1 MIIQYLTTQAPHFSL
16 DFSQDTPHLHPHPQ
30 IILFLVSKFYN
41 ATVKLD
47 LSDGKKTCV
56 RLSNLKWKNCILTK
70 HILSFIYWGIYER
83 DKMLCA
89 RWINWLW
96 NCSFKSWRQ
105 DPERL
110 KKKKKKPT
118 PNWSTYWGKD
128 DFNFA
133 SLNGVSMRRLWQRR
147 KRKKRRGE
155 AMRRRFD
162 EPGVPLQWCSF
173 ALSLTVSP
181 LLSSFLPLSVS
192 LFLFF
197 PSFISIKDYWAPTT
211 CTHGAGFWDTRV
223 KQK

>member
-16 DFSQDTPHLHPHPQ
+16 DFCQDTPHLHPHPQ
-30 IILFLVSKFYN
+30 IILFLVSQFYN

-110 KKKKKKPT
+110 KKKKKNPHQIGVHT
-118 PNWSTYWGKD
+118 EARMILILLHWMVFPWGGYD
-128 DFNFA
+128 R
-133 SLNGVSMRRLWQRR
+133 GGRG
-147 KRKKRRGE
+147 KREGE
-155 AMRRRFD
+155 RPW
-162 EPGVPLQWCSF
+162 EGGLTNQECLCSDAVLPF
-173 ALSLTVSP
+173 LSRSP
-181 LLSSFLPLSVS
+181 PSFLPSFLCLSLS
-192 LFLFF
+192 SYFF
-197 PSFISIKDYWAPTT
+197 PLLFPSKITEHLPHVRMVLGSGI
-211 CTHGAGFWDTRV
+211 
-223 KQK
+223 QE